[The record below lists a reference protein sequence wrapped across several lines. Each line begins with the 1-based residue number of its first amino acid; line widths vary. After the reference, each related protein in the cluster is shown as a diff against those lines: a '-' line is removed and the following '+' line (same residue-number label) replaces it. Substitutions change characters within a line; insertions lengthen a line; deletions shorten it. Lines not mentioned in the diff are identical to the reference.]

1 MTQNEKGGEE
11 KEGEE
16 KEERGGRVPVSVPEL
31 AVVFD
36 GAGVLYA
43 PFRIIKNM
51 ARGVTKRSRVSGLT
65 CTDRLEKGALAI
77 LKTRYEETMENE
89 TGSKFLSDLMRE
101 KKIES
106 KVVYKKKGVSDE
118 EVVEVILGDKNV
130 RLRDVH
136 ETMSFLRRC
145 DIIPVIGVGLIAEV
159 SGGGAGGDRAG
170 AGEGRAGAGEGRA
183 GGGIKYV
190 IAGGINFFPGTLKL
204 LKDLREMGVS
214 VFVASG
220 DRIEREEMAAYL
232 PDVPP
237 ENLFGMMKPED
248 KRDLVRRLKEK
259 QTVVMVGDDRNDY
272 LAMCEADISV
282 LSLQEVAD
290 RPGAILEIADFR
302 IKKIGEVKGII
313 EEMRECVSEQGQGK
327 KEQGKE
333 GKGKEEQGGGE
344 VKW

>member
-170 AGEGRAGAGEGRA
+170 AGGGRV

-282 LSLQEVAD
+282 LSLQEEAD

-313 EEMRECVSEQGQGK
+313 EEMRECVSKQG
-327 KEQGKE
+327 E
-333 GKGKEEQGGGE
+333 GGAREGGAREGGARGGE
-344 VKW
+344 R